1 MTYKQRLKELLSE
14 LRKQRL
20 DGDGKKSRD
29 LLTAIYKEMTG
40 PGQPD
45 LDTATCFML
54 AGLLMYG
61 DVVDGK
67 NSLTQC
73 PVALAVRDD
82 YPTKMSVYHDICK
95 SIYALLVVD
104 DDVAIDPDH
113 VCNLIFERNK

>member
-45 LDTATCFML
+45 LDTATCFLL

-61 DVVDGK
+61 DIGLGDGK
-67 NSLTQC
+67 WTGDYTGKAQAHFDLC
-73 PVALAVRDD
+73 KAMFALIADD
-82 YPTKMSVYHDICK
+82 ASN
-95 SIYALLVVD
+95 
-104 DDVAIDPDH
+104 AIDPAH
-113 VCNLIFERNK
+113 VSKLLLERNK